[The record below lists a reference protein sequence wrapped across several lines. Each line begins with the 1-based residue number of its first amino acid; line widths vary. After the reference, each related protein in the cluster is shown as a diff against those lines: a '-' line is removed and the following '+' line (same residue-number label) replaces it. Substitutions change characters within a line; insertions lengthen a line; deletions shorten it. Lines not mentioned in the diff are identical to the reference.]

1 MYKIIDLEQNTPE
14 WLAWREGKATASQS
28 PSVMGESKYFPH
40 TPYEMY
46 LIATGQAEKPFYNK
60 AMQRGHEFE
69 DEARRGANFI
79 LGAKYKPILAESE
92 VYDNFAASLDGFD
105 TEVESPILE
114 IKISKVG
121 GDIWERGL
129 DIYHWQLV
137 HQCAVMGC
145 EKAVLFVYDPD
156 QKKCSVQDF
165 KAKKSDIS
173 KLVKAWNDYFNC
185 INNFEIPT
193 LTDRDYIDGEKIEG
207 LTDMLEE
214 LREIKRQQAELKN
227 AYDLK
232 FRDIVEL
239 CGDRPTKINGCTISR
254 TTRKGNVNYK
264 SIPELHDVDLD
275 KYRGKPTT
283 FWTLREPRKT
293 KTNSNN

>member
-69 DEARRGANFI
+69 DEALQHANRFFD
-79 LGAKYKPILAESE
+79 ADYKPLLAESE
-92 VYDNFAASLDGFD
+92 LYKNFAASLDGFD
-105 TEVESPILE
+105 PAKKLAILE
-114 IKISKVG
+114 IKTTKEG
-121 GDIWERGL
+121 GAIWNNGL
-129 DIYHWQLV
+129 EIYHWQLT
-137 HQCAVMGC
+137 HQCAVMGVS
-145 EKAVLFVYDPD
+145 EAMLYAYDPD
-156 QKKCSVQDF
+156 TKTAKPMLF
-165 KAKKSDIS
+165 KVKDSDIK

-185 INNFEIPT
+185 INNFEIPA

-264 SIPELHDVDLD
+264 NIPELYDVDLD